1 MGRLLLTLVIFLAL
15 QCSGTLWVGEV
26 SVQVEHA
33 GKDERG
39 GEGKREV
46 EWEGKREERNGH
58 GGGGV
63 YVTLC
68 HSLTHKASSPWRCP
82 RG

>member
-33 GKDERG
+33 GKEEERRGREEGGGVGGKRG
-39 GEGKREV
+39 GEEWAWRRGRVCDALPLADAQGK
-46 EWEGKREERNGH
+46 
-58 GGGGV
+58 
-63 YVTLC
+63 
-68 HSLTHKASSPWRCP
+68 
-82 RG
+82 